1 MKGKGTLALY
11 PGTFDPIT
19 NGHVDLVRR
28 AAKIFD
34 RVIVAVAKGVHK
46 SPFLTPEQRYTLV
59 KESLADV
66 DGVEV
71 VMFGNLLVDEFRRR
85 KVDVV
90 IRGLRAVSD
99 FEYELMI
106 ALMNRKLDPHFETVF
121 LMPSEQFIYL
131 HSSLVREIYEL
142 GGEIACLVPPVV
154 VAKLKEW
161 NITKTLSKEEHG
173 GTGDQQART

>member
-1 MKGKGTLALY
+1 MKGKTALY
-11 PGTFDPIT
+11 PGTFDPVT

-46 SPFLTPEQRYTLV
+46 DPFLTIEQRRELLDGAL
-59 KESLADV
+59 KGIE
-66 DGVEV
+66 GVEV
-71 VMFGNLLVDEFRRR
+71 VSFEGLLVDEFRKR

-106 ALMNRKLDPHFETVF
+106 ALINRKLDPQFETVF
-121 LMPSEQFIYL
+121 LMPSEQYIYL
-131 HSSLVREIYEL
+131 HSSLVKEIYQL
-142 GGEIACLVPPVV
+142 GGEIACLVPPGVV
-154 VAKLKEW
+154 RKLKEW
-161 NITKTLSKEEHG
+161 GIT
-173 GTGDQQART
+173 